1 MKGSAPNETAMT
13 AIHLAVESA
22 VHMARLPAAQWAIA
36 AGLTVLVAACNK
48 GTATSPSQGTSSGG
62 SSSGCSY
69 TVGDGPSGQVPP
81 SGGEFTV
88 SITTAPGCTWSV
100 SSSAV
105 FITTMGT
112 ATGTGPGSVRFN
124 VLSNGGA
131 ERTGSVQVA
140 GRTLTITQGGLPAQT
155 CAFTVSPTDSTIEA
169 AGGDVTVTVT
179 AASGLNCPW
188 TATSSAPFITVKSGS
203 SGTGSGTAVLTL
215 ANNAGGARAGQAT
228 VAGQT
233 VTVLQASS
241 SPTGCAFSVMP
252 LQTSIPAN
260 GGNVVVTVTNTAGA
274 ACAWIA
280 ISQSP
285 SLSVSGP
292 SSGNGSGIATFVVQP
307 NGSTTARTLK
317 ATVAGQP
324 IQIDQAGAA
333 VACAFAIS
341 PSSAHVPKAGATL
354 TVSVQVTQGIACSWT
369 ASSFQ
374 PWMVVTSGS
383 SGTGNGT
390 VTVYVEPNTGPA
402 RLSSVTIA
410 GKPFNVNQDDGQ
422 TCGFSVTPLT
432 ISVPAGQTFTK
443 VTVNNTQGINCPW
456 SAVPSAPWVYFLGS
470 QTLTGAGTDTFDV
483 FTALNTGAARTA
495 TIDIAGYVINVSQ
508 AATALPSNAATV
520 ISFQS
525 DPGDYVGGGQSQ
537 TLTFIGP
544 QQFNAQFNA
553 AQGSFSFATL
563 VAVEPSFSLNM
574 LAPPGQSSRA
584 WLLQW
589 GSGIRSRSVF

>member
-1 MKGSAPNETAMT
+1 
-13 AIHLAVESA
+13 
-22 VHMARLPAAQWAIA
+22 
-36 AGLTVLVAACNK
+36 
-48 GTATSPSQGTSSGG
+48 
-62 SSSGCSY
+62 
-69 TVGDGPSGQVPP
+69 
-81 SGGEFTV
+81 
-88 SITTAPGCTWSV
+88 
-100 SSSAV
+100 
-105 FITTMGT
+105 
-112 ATGTGPGSVRFN
+112 
-124 VLSNGGA
+124 
-131 ERTGSVQVA
+131 
-140 GRTLTITQGGLPAQT
+140 
-155 CAFTVSPTDSTIEA
+155 
-169 AGGDVTVTVT
+169 
-179 AASGLNCPW
+179 
-188 TATSSAPFITVKSGS
+188 
-203 SGTGSGTAVLTL
+203 
-215 ANNAGGARAGQAT
+215 
-228 VAGQT
+228 
-233 VTVLQASS
+233 
-241 SPTGCAFSVMP
+241 MP

-574 LAPPGQSSRA
+574 LAPPGQPLAPGYYSGA
-584 WLLQW
+584 Q
-589 GSGIRSRSVF
+589 GSGLGVFFDHRSCGRATGRFAIGQVVVDANGALQRFHAAFEQHCSGGSPALRGTICSTRRDRPVLLPRRFCRRCHHRQHSSPIPVTRVTCLAPAHLEVSHSRTRRFIRRAIRTSWRLVFTRLATPEAATSSGLLRPVVSRFN